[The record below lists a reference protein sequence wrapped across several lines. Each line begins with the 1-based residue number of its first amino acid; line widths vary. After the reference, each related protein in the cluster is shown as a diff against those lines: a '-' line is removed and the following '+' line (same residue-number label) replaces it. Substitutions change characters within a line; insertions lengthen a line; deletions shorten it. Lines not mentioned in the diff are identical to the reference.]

1 MKVFKFGGASINDAQ
16 GILNISRILKNFSN
30 EQIFIIVSAM
40 GKTTNALESLLS
52 KAIAKENFQVHFN
65 ALKKY
70 HREICKQ
77 TFVVDHAIFNTI
89 DNYFELLNQKLIE
102 ADRSNYDYHY
112 DQVVSMG
119 EFISTTIVEKWLET
133 QNFNCK
139 WIDARQFVVTD
150 SNYRAAK
157 VDISSTEERIKK
169 LKFGESDIC
178 VSQGFIGAD
187 SKGHTT
193 TLGREGSDYSAAL
206 FAYGLKTNEVV
217 VWKDVEGVFNADPKI
232 FNNTKLIEHLSYKDA
247 IELAFYGASIIH
259 PKTIQP
265 LSEREIILKVKS
277 FYEPHLP
284 GTKIT
289 KTPVSINKPT
299 SIIVKKGQLLLSLIP
314 HDLSFMDLSNM
325 SKAMRIVAEH
335 QHHVNLIQ
343 NSAVSFSLCLDS
355 NSYHFDELITE
366 LKKHFV
372 LRYNKNLILV
382 TIRNYGSQLVERI
395 YESIHLKLEQRN
407 RNTYQVLVDQEEF
420 AANLIN
426 LLDG

>member
-102 ADRSNYDYHY
+102 ADRNNYDYHY

-157 VDISSTEERIKK
+157 VDMGSTEERIKK

-187 SKGHTT
+187 NRGHTT

-206 FAYGLKTNEVV
+206 FAYALNTRELII
-217 VWKDVEGVFNADPKI
+217 WKDVEGVYNADPQI
-232 FNNTKLIEHLSYKDA
+232 FKSTELIEQLSYKSA

-265 LSEREIILKVKS
+265 LSRRGIKLRVKS
-277 FYEPHLP
+277 FYHPDRA
-284 GTKIT
+284 G
-289 KTPVSINKPT
+289 T
-299 SIIVKKGQLLLSLIP
+299 SISEEEVSGPRATSVIVKKDQLLLSLTP
-314 HDLSFMDLSNM
+314 RNLSFMELANM
-325 SKAMRIVAEH
+325 SKVMKIIADHKH
-335 QHHVNLIQ
+335 QVNLIQ
-343 NSAVSFSLCLDS
+343 NSAISFSLCLDA
-355 NSYHFDELITE
+355 NLYHFDDMIAK
-366 LKKHFV
+366 LKKE
-372 LRYNKNLILV
+372 L
-382 TIRNYGSQLVERI
+382 YG
-395 YESIHLKLEQRN
+395 
-407 RNTYQVLVDQEEF
+407 
-420 AANLIN
+420 
-426 LLDG
+426 